1 MIAVIKQDSEH
12 IFGTEMNISG
22 MRKTADVIDEDID
35 GMDMGELYSA
45 QLQQYGPNLAINEI
59 ESIPVSEADA
69 RTITIRQ
76 AVWQQ
81 PPRIFFVTGAVFAQ

>member
-12 IFGTEMNISG
+12 IFVTEK
-22 MRKTADVIDEDID
+22 RKAADVIDEDID
-35 GMDMGELYSA
+35 GLDMGELYSA
-45 QLQQYGPNLAINEI
+45 QLQQDGPNLVINEV
-59 ESIPVSEADA
+59 ESIPVSEGDA

-76 AVWQQ
+76 AAWRQ